1 MKFNAVAAAFLLGL
15 TIAVGPGADATA
27 SDRWS
32 PRETRLAQ
40 VRPEAADATADNL
53 RGSLTASH
61 KRIIFDHIGTEQ
73 AQTVPNNAEL
83 SVGSTIPDSLMLINM
98 PIAAKDQVGLLKDFK
113 FVKVADDKI
122 LLVDPAT
129 RKIVDTVTKE
139 DAQ

>member
-1 MKFNAVAAAFLLGL
+1 MNFNAVATTFLLGL
-15 TIAVGPGADATA
+15 TIAVKPVTDAIA
-27 SDRWS
+27 S

-40 VRPEAADATADNL
+40 VRPEAGDATADKL
-53 RGSLTASH
+53 RGIGLTASH

-83 SVGSTIPDSLMLINM
+83 SVGSTIPDSLMLNTM
-98 PIAAKDQVGLLKDFK
+98 PIGAKDQIGLLKDLK

-129 RKIVDTVTKE
+129 RKIVDILSK
-139 DAQ
+139 

>member
-1 MKFNAVAAAFLLGL
+1 MKFNAVAAAFSLGL

-27 SDRWS
+27 SDRRS

-40 VRPEAADATADNL
+40 VRPEAADATADKL
-53 RGSLTASH
+53 RGIGLTASH

-83 SVGSTIPDSLMLINM
+83 GSTIPDSLMLITM
-98 PIAAKDQVGLLKDFK
+98 PIAAKDQIGLLKDFK
-113 FVKVADDKI
+113 FVKVANDKI